1 MLTTALLALG
11 LLLAPFGTFTYV
23 VIAMTEPDAE
33 SLRISK
39 TAAVVGRWTATAG
52 AGSYLID
59 AMRAGASVSPPMTV
73 VLMLAAAAVVASQLT
88 RLSPPSH
95 PRPA

>member
-1 MLTTALLALG
+1 MIAALLLTIG
-11 LLLAPFGTFTYV
+11 LLLAPFGTFAYV
-23 VIAMTEPDAE
+23 TIAMTEADPE

-39 TAAVVGRWTATAG
+39 ALAVTGRWTAI
-52 AGSYLID
+52 AGSAIYLAHAIGT
-59 AMRAGASVSPPMTV
+59 GAATSPPMTV

-88 RLSPPSH
+88 RLSPPRH